1 MAVDDNQI
9 QEKFQAIMQEFS
21 DNEGD
26 DGDRHRRAP
35 LAKARGGDRPRPSAV
50 QPRMSVLGGSN
61 RRRSSIFLRRT
72 SVGGSSVATLGTL
85 GAVGNSASQAHLD
98 ALYKK
103 AIRMNAE
110 NRINA
115 ANSWNLN
122 LIEHIDKFV
131 HDDDG
136 GSSASSRRSDSNRR
150 SSTGPAEEDTERR
163 VNFTKASCTLDA
175 SIKVR
180 TDSNVLH
187 RCYPCLRT
195 HKVCWT
201 FLLSFLSQIYSY
213 RVDDVH
219 LTSYKVL
226 ANLSRNDAEGTKAK
240 QADDRH
246 ADDHHGDDLGE
257 EDDGNGDD
265 AQTRGR
271 SRRKPEFKATG
282 PTLESNV
289 CTSSFTMASTQAT
302 IDRRSLAR

>member
-1 MAVDDNQI
+1 MAAVDENQI
-9 QEKFQAIMQEFS
+9 QEKLQAIMQDFS

-35 LAKARGGDRPRPSAV
+35 LAKAARGGDRPRPSAV
-50 QPRMSVLGGSN
+50 QPRMSVLGSAN

-85 GAVGNSASQAHLD
+85 GTTGNSASQAHLD

-131 HDDDG
+131 HDDEG
-136 GSSASSRRSDSNRR
+136 GSSASSRRSESNRR
-150 SSTGPAEEDTERR
+150 SSTAPAEEETERR

-180 TDSNVLH
+180 RRPTFFVVVIFVFVLIF
-187 RCYPCLRT
+187 RDFFVIVYVLRFT
-195 HKVCWT
+195 RIEWT
-201 FLLSFLSQIYSY
+201 
-213 RVDDVH
+213 
-219 LTSYKVL
+219 T
-226 ANLSRNDAEGTKAK
+226 
-240 QADDRH
+240 
-246 ADDHHGDDLGE
+246 
-257 EDDGNGDD
+257 
-265 AQTRGR
+265 
-271 SRRKPEFKATG
+271 
-282 PTLESNV
+282 
-289 CTSSFTMASTQAT
+289 FT
-302 IDRRSLAR
+302 